1 LPPLETNPLENHF
14 MKAACATPFGLRLLF
29 MAVAAAI
36 FGSGLALAEPSAP
49 VSGTWTGSFDITH
62 PDGRVENSS
71 ICLTLSQAGNLLTG
85 GVGKDAQSLSPI
97 ESGVVAGSDIRFN
110 LTAPG
115 KMSLTFSLHRDAE
128 RLNGEADGDLRG
140 EHVSALIVAGRNT
153 GKEPVGAPVSQALFD
168 DIEHMD
174 EILFTAFNQ
183 RDLATLS
190 TLFAPDLEFFHDK
203 GGLTHYED
211 NMRSL
216 RNNFAKPTVV
226 RRQLVDGSLEVYP
239 IQSVGAVE
247 IGVHR
252 FYSKD
257 PGGEERLTATARF
270 IHLWRKDKGH
280 WRVARVISYD
290 HR

>member
-1 LPPLETNPLENHF
+1 MN
-14 MKAACATPFGLRLLF
+14 AACAAPFGVRLLF
-29 MAVAAAI
+29 TAVAAI

-49 VSGTWTGSFDITH
+49 DVSGTWCGSFDITH
-62 PDGRVENSS
+62 PDGRVENSN
-71 ICLTLSQAGNLLTG
+71 ICLTLSQVGNLLTG
-85 GVGKDAQSLSPI
+85 GVGQDAQNLSPI

-115 KMSLTFSLHRDAE
+115 KMSLTFSLHREGE
-128 RLNGEADGDLRG
+128 RLNGKADGDLRG
-140 EHVSALIVAGRNT
+140 EHVSALIVAGLGTAQQR
-153 GKEPVGAPVSQALFD
+153 VGEPVSQALFD
-168 DIEHMD
+168 DIAHMD
-174 EILFTAFNQ
+174 EILFTAFNR

-190 TLFAPDLEFFHDK
+190 TLFSPELEFYHDK
-203 GGLTHYED
+203 GGLTHYDE
-211 NMRSL
+211 NMRSF
-216 RNNFAKPTVV
+216 RDNFAKPTVV
-226 RRQLVDGSLEVYP
+226 RRQLVDGTLEVYP
-239 IQSVGAVE
+239 IQGVGAVE